1 MPIEQV
7 FLTFRTFVATCY
19 NKILALK
26 HAQALIEHMLNSFS
40 KNNIP
45 LLPHL

>member
-1 MPIEQV
+1 MQIEQV
-7 FLTFRTFVATCY
+7 FFLLEH
-19 NKILALK
+19 KILACK
-26 HAQALIEHMLNSFS
+26 HIQALIEHMLNSFS